1 MVFMNRRRRKLKQL
15 FVLLTLPLVMFLFFN
30 QVAFWHYHVLENGMV
45 VEHSHPF
52 KNNPKPGTPF
62 QKHHHTDF
70 EFTVLAQISHLA
82 GILVVFLVL
91 GLIISS
97 IAAPLNKY
105 FKTAIYQ
112 SSCFLTDRL
121 RGPPVSF

>member
-1 MVFMNRRRRKLKQL
+1 MNRRRKLKQL

-62 QKHHHTDF
+62 QNHHHTDF
-70 EFTVLAQISHLA
+70 EYSILAQISSMISL
-82 GILVVFLVL
+82 LVVFLVL

-97 IAAPLNKY
+97 IAAFLNSY
-105 FKTAIYQ
+105 YRTAICQ
-112 SSCFLTDRL
+112 SSYLLVYRL
-121 RGPPVSF
+121 RGPPLSFI

>member
-1 MVFMNRRRRKLKQL
+1 MNRRRKLKKL
-15 FVLLTLPLVMFLFFN
+15 FVLLTLPMVMFLFFN

-62 QKHHHTDF
+62 QKHHHSDF

-82 GILVVFLVL
+82 GTLLAYLVL
-91 GLIISS
+91 GLIINN
-97 IAAPLNKY
+97 IAAPLNNFYKAADY
-105 FKTAIYQ
+105 R
-112 SSCFLTDRL
+112 SSYLITEKL
-121 RGPPVSF
+121 RGPPVSI

>member
-1 MVFMNRRRRKLKQL
+1 MVFMNRRRKLKQL

-30 QVAFWHYHVLENGMV
+30 QVAFWHYHILENGMV

-91 GLIISS
+91 GLIINSV
-97 IAAPLNKY
+97 AAPFNKY
-105 FKTAIYQ
+105 FKTAIYR
-112 SSCFLTDRL
+112 SSYLLTDRL